1 MSVDEGLVEWV
12 HECLEPVGSVTMR
25 RMMGGAVLYCDGTVF
40 ALVDEGDLY
49 FKSDATNE
57 GAFEE
62 AGLGKFAF
70 TGKDG
75 KIATMHYRRAPL
87 DVHDDPDAMREWAR
101 LGIEAGG
108 RAPKKKP
115 PKAKKSRPYRNG

>member
-12 HECLEPVGSVTMR
+12 TECLEPLGTVTMR
-25 RMMGGAVLYCDGTVF
+25 KMMGGAVLYCEGIVF
-40 ALVDEGDLY
+40 ALVDDGDLY

-57 GAFEE
+57 AAFEAE
-62 AGLGKFAF
+62 GLGRFEF

-75 KIATMHYRRAPL
+75 AIATMNYRTAPL
-87 DVHDDPDAMREWAR
+87 DVYDDPDAMREWAR
-101 LGIEAGG
+101 HGIEAGE

-115 PKAKKSRPYRNG
+115 RKKKPKK

>member
-12 HECLEPVGSVTMR
+12 TECLEPLGRVTMR
-25 RMMGGAVLYCDGTVF
+25 KMMGGAVLYCEGIVF
-40 ALVDEGDLY
+40 ALVDDGDLY

-57 GAFEE
+57 AAFEAE
-62 AGLGKFAF
+62 GLGKFEF

-75 KIATMHYRRAPL
+75 TIATMNYRRAPL
-87 DVHDDPDAMREWAR
+87 DVYDDPDAMREWAR
-101 LGIEAGG
+101 FGIEAGE

-115 PKAKKSRPYRNG
+115 RKKKPKK